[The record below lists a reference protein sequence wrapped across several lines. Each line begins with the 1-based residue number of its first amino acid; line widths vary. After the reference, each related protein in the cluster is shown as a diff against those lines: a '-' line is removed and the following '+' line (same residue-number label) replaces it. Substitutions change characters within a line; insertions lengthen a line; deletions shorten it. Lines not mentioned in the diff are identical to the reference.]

1 MSLPQASLIFKDLLE
16 IQNKKAQNIK
26 EMICNLFLPH
36 GNIL

>member
-16 IQNKKAQNIK
+16 IQNKTQNIK